1 MKPQLK
7 EISIGDDLA
16 HIKGTSALKL
26 ERFEK
31 ISRVINPNT
40 TVNSPKLLQ
49 F

>member
-1 MKPQLK
+1 MKPQIK
-7 EISIGDDLA
+7 ELNIGEDLA
-16 HIKGTSALKL
+16 HISGASALKL

-40 TVNSPKLLQ
+40 TVNTPKLLQ